1 MRFERFGLRFGRFG
15 LRFEKFGR
23 GSGKVWKRFG
33 LGKIPQSNA
42 KRHFKLVVLRR
53 KKEERKKERR
63 RKVGTRS
70 RRKLSAT

>member
-23 GSGKVWKRFG
+23 GSGEVWKRFG

-42 KRHFKLVVLRR
+42 KRHFKLVVLR
-53 KKEERKKERR
+53 KKKKKERR

-70 RRKLSAT
+70 RRNLSAT

>member
-1 MRFERFGLRFGRFG
+1 MFG

-53 KKEERKKERR
+53 KKKKKEEEERKKEEE
-63 RKVGTRS
+63 K
-70 RRKLSAT
+70 

>member
-1 MRFERFGLRFGRFG
+1 MFG

-42 KRHFKLVVLRR
+42 KRHFKLVVLR
-53 KKEERKKERR
+53 KKEEERR

>member
-1 MRFERFGLRFGRFG
+1 MRFGRFG

-23 GSGKVWKRFG
+23 GSGEVWKRFG

-53 KKEERKKERR
+53 KKEEERR

>member
-1 MRFERFGLRFGRFG
+1 MFG

-42 KRHFKLVVLRR
+42 KRHFKLVVLRKKKKKKER
-53 KKEERKKERR
+53 KKEEEK
-63 RKVGTRS
+63 
-70 RRKLSAT
+70 

>member
-1 MRFERFGLRFGRFG
+1 MFG

-23 GSGKVWKRFG
+23 GAGKVWKRFG

-53 KKEERKKERR
+53 RKKEERR

>member
-1 MRFERFGLRFGRFG
+1 MFS

-42 KRHFKLVVLRR
+42 KRPFKLVVLRR
-53 KKEERKKERR
+53 KKEEERKK
-63 RKVGTRS
+63 KKS
-70 RRKLSAT
+70 RN